1 MIFDLKICAL
11 TTKDNPN
18 DYFNNFDEWYSYE
31 VLTGGRVLSAL
42 GDRVFTSD
50 SLSYEENAR
59 EVERAIDDILKYDVV
74 GGFVKVTKEVPD
86 P

>member
-1 MIFDLKICAL
+1 MIFELKICAL

-18 DYFNNFDEWYSYE
+18 DYFKDFDQWYSYE

-42 GDRVFTSD
+42 GDRVFTSE

-59 EVERAIDDILKYDVV
+59 EVERAIDDILKNDSV
-74 GGFVKVTKEVPD
+74 GVFVKISKEVPD